1 MYLLIITTIAII
13 NVPNAQCLLLDILDG
28 RVVGGEKARI
38 AEFPHQ
44 ISLRYNKKH
53 TCGGSIIDAYY
64 ILTAAHCVYG
74 RNRPKKFTVVAG
86 SSFLYKGGNHHEV
99 ESIVYP
105 KRYTPRSLNHDVA
118 VIKLK
123 KAIVFGKYQQPIAL
137 TMRDTPKGLM
147 AKFSGWG
154 LMSTKMSIV

>member
-1 MYLLIITTIAII
+1 M
-13 NVPNAQCLLLDILDG
+13 PNAQCLLLDILDG

-74 RNRPKKFTVVAG
+74 RYSIRYINCGDKKILIYIF
-86 SSFLYKGGNHHEV
+86 
-99 ESIVYP
+99 
-105 KRYTPRSLNHDVA
+105 
-118 VIKLK
+118 
-123 KAIVFGKYQQPIAL
+123 
-137 TMRDTPKGLM
+137 
-147 AKFSGWG
+147 
-154 LMSTKMSIV
+154 